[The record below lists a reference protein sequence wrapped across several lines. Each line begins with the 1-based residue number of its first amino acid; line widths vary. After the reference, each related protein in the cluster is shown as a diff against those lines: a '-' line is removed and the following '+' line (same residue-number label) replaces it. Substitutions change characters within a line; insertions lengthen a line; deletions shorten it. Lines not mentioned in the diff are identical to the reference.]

1 MPQPPNSRAEPKRNS
16 GRTGRR
22 RLTAAEAALNGPK
35 AAYEHRRLYSDQGPR
50 QPLPTLGEPPAWF
63 SPALADIWN
72 GILTAAPPGLLAAI
86 DTDNLISYCAA
97 VDSHR
102 RLAQA
107 AAVLQPGELLPER
120 LERRLRVA
128 GAAVAQAAKA
138 LALQPYDRNRL
149 VLPAPAPEPG
159 SAIIPEGLRHL
170 IVLPGGRGK

>member
-107 AAVLQPGELLPER
+107 RGRAAAGRTLARTSGTSVAR
-120 LERRLRVA
+120 SRCCRRPSGKSA
-128 GAAVAQAAKA
+128 GAAA
-138 LALQPYDRNRL
+138 L
-149 VLPAPAPEPG
+149 
-159 SAIIPEGLRHL
+159 
-170 IVLPGGRGK
+170 